1 MFRYVSLSPRLWA
14 LALMLVFS
22 GVAVTA
28 ALQETDPKKLFEKA
42 KSEQSDGNY
51 QDAAK
56 IYRRLIDM
64 VETPESIVADSLPRI
79 QQCYRSLRTEAELDA
94 ALQSAT
100 TTHGKKPKVLV
111 AAGSVIMS
119 ASHYGVVADN
129 QFTRGYNPR
138 RRVSGASLYC
148 SEQDRLQAINWTL
161 RAIKLAKKKD
171 RSPRW
176 YLSLASHIAYSRG
189 ATMAWRLQSLTDL
202 DELPNYTQLGQ
213 QQTYS
218 NIRAPVNADGEPVL
232 YSDIKRFE
240 NAKSDGQR
248 YRWALERAMQSE
260 ESRADAMLT
269 WSRFLTSQFAVS
281 TLSPTWGIS
290 SSGDEKSAIA
300 KLHKLEDSQTI
311 AKLASGV
318 KELELAEEFNAIAVL
333 RKVIDENES
342 GSTRREAV
350 RDLANIYFNR
360 RQYPAA
366 AAVMRLEPS
375 AYHNYQQE
383 MDAIVGPQLAFDPV
397 DAKVAGEDAKLSF
410 LFRNAKNV
418 TFTSQRVDME
428 KLITELKEYYRTLRS
443 DRQGKFGAFK
453 SGGPANLDYLN
464 GYFTRDNYDIT
475 NYLTGESEEWQRE
488 LEPRPN
494 HWDKR
499 IQVALPQT
507 DAGTYL
513 IEASAEMVID
523 DRKVTHR
530 ARILVTFQDSILV
543 RHRTEKETIF
553 RAVDAKTGESL
564 RNIDVEFFGYRWED
578 GRKNPRGTLS
588 RNMAKKTNASGEVK
602 IDLEKRFQWLAIA
615 RRDGKLSLLNFENF
629 YNYGVIN
636 RGYRAGKAYGIAERP
651 VYRPGEKVRTKFW
664 MAYTTY
670 GDESEP
676 RLANQQF
683 RVRVHDGRGNKVHD
697 QLVKTDNFGGAE
709 VAFDIS
715 KSATLGRYSFTV
727 VQPTGVRTAFQ
738 RRSGGSFGPGGPPV
752 RTGEVALQC
761 SLALRVE
768 EYRKPEFE
776 VNVLAPSKPVSL
788 GETVEARIQAK
799 YLFGAPV
806 AGTAEIKVERSKYT
820 DSFFPTRPYDWC
832 YGPGYWWFNEVYDWY
847 PGFRGWCGCFPIGG
861 PGFGP
866 GPGGWFGSEPPE
878 LVLQQKVELDATGE
892 AVIEIDTA
900 LAKAA
905 FGDEHDHRYSI
916 SVVVRDSSRRSIVGS
931 GSVVAA
937 RKPFKIYTWTNRGYY
952 TAGDRIVANYQARQL
967 DGSPVEA
974 EGTLDVLQLSYDA
987 EGKPKERVIA
997 TLPAKT
1003 NEQGRGV
1010 ADLVARAAGQFRL
1023 RFRLKTEDSAE
1034 VEGGYIYTV
1043 RGIDLQGEDL
1053 RFAELE
1059 ITPDKPEY
1067 APGDVAKIQIASN
1080 NSDALVAFFVRP
1092 ISGVYTEPQ
1101 YVQLKNKTAIIEVPI
1116 TDDDQPNFHVEAYTV
1131 YDGKYHQKMKEIVV
1145 PPEDRVLQ
1153 LTMKADKEQ
1162 YLPGE
1167 EASVELTVKDPSGK
1181 PVEGSV
1187 VISAYDRALELVSP
1201 DTLPRDIREFFW
1213 KWRRNHYPSGRASS
1227 TNWAQPCRID
1237 RVRQLR
1243 PLGVFGTEVAD
1254 DFDLLEGLVRADRLA
1269 MNRQGGIRTFNG
1281 PMGGAGFGMGGGMG
1295 GGARFEMADSAAPG
1309 NSMPGAPTPMYAA
1322 SGLGVMEKSSARTRS
1337 QGPGASSGGAKPPQV
1352 RKDFADSAIWLA
1364 SIKTDVD
1371 GKAEAT
1377 FKMPEN
1383 LTGWKLRSWA
1393 MGDKT
1398 RVGSTSTEAV
1408 TKKPL
1413 LVRLQTPRFLVERD
1427 EVVVSSIVHNDTEA
1441 TRKIRVS
1448 LEIVGQTQL
1457 ELMKGQLPEQVVA
1470 IKPFEQARV
1479 DWRCQALASGD
1490 VKLRTYAV
1498 GGDASDAM
1506 ELDVPIV
1513 VYGAMKTDSWAG
1525 TVRAGQANSE
1535 FQITIP
1541 AERRA
1546 EHSLLTVRLSPSLA
1560 GAMLDSLPYL
1570 AAYPYGCTEQTLNRF
1585 LPTVLTQR
1593 VLQEMDLDLD
1603 AIGERRNN
1611 LNAQELGEAAER
1623 RKQWG
1628 SNPVFEKGKVD
1639 EMVEAGVNRL
1649 VDMQNQDGGW
1659 GWFSGTGSRSSAH
1672 LTSQVVR
1679 GLLVAR
1685 NNNVAIP
1692 ADVIQRGTQWLVGYQ
1707 QRELQK
1713 LKNWDSDT
1721 DPRKHHADN
1730 MDALVFHVLTLSG
1743 QRNDEMKKFLY
1754 QDRTH
1759 LSVYG
1764 KCLFAL
1770 ATHQLEDAEM
1780 TNMLKRN
1787 IEQFLEVDEENET
1800 ALLVDQTSWW
1810 YWYGSS
1816 IESTAMYLKLLT
1828 KTDPD
1833 GLTAPRLVKYLLNN
1847 RKHATY
1853 WDSTR
1858 DTALVVEAFADFLN
1872 TSEELSAESQV
1883 DVLLDG
1889 KLIGSVE
1896 FTKEN
1901 LFDVNNTIQIAGEA
1915 IPSGEH
1921 QLTIRRRGK
1930 GNMYWN
1936 VYSRNFTREQEIDKA
1951 GLEVK
1956 VERRY
1961 YLLEPSKEE
1970 LQLAGKDGRVVEA
1983 KGDKQL
1989 RILLDEEVD
1998 LPSGRMIEV
2007 ELLIESKNDYE
2018 YLLVEDKKPAGL
2030 EPVDSRSGYF
2040 YSSGIG
2046 VYRELREKHVG
2057 LLIERLPRGKFSV
2070 RYQMRSESPGA
2081 FTALPATIE
2090 GMYAPELVGNSRDFD
2105 LKVID

>member
-1 MFRYVSLSPRLWA
+1 MFRYVSVSPRFWA
-14 LALMLVFS
+14 PVLILVFS

-28 ALQETDPKKLFEKA
+28 TLQETDPNKLFEKA
-42 KSEQSDGNY
+42 KSEQTDGNY

-56 IYRRLIDM
+56 IYRRLIDSA
-64 VETPESIVADSLPRI
+64 ETSEYIVAESLPRI
-79 QQCYRSLRTEAELDA
+79 QQCYRSLRTESELDA
-94 ALQSAT
+94 TLESAT
-100 TTHGKKPKVLV
+100 TTHVKKPRVLV

-119 ASHYGVVADN
+119 ASHYGVVADSK
-129 QFTRGYNPR
+129 FTRGYNPR
-138 RRVSGASLYC
+138 RRVSGASLNC
-148 SEQDRLQAINWTL
+148 AEQDRQRAINWTL
-161 RAIKLAKKKD
+161 QAISLAKKKD

-176 YLSLASHIAYSRG
+176 YLILANYLSYSRSG
-189 ATMAWRLQSLTDL
+189 TMAWRLQSLTDL
-202 DELPNYTQLGQ
+202 DEIPNYTELGQ
-213 QQTYS
+213 QQTFS
-218 NIRAPVNADGEPVL
+218 QIRAPVDADGEPVL
-232 YSDIKRFE
+232 YRDIKKFA

-248 YRWALERAMQSE
+248 YRWALERAMESE

-269 WSRFLTSQFAVS
+269 WSRFLTSQFSVS
-281 TLSPTWGIS
+281 TLSPTWGITT
-290 SSGDEKSAIA
+290 SGDEKSAIA
-300 KLHKLEDSQTI
+300 KVHKLKDSQTI
-311 AKLASGV
+311 AKLVIGV
-318 KELELAEEFNAIAVL
+318 KELELPEEFNLISVL
-333 RKVIDENES
+333 RKVIEENES
-342 GSTRREAV
+342 GSARKSAV

-366 AAVMRLEPS
+366 VAVMRLEPT
-375 AYHNYQQE
+375 AYPNYQQE
-383 MDAIVGPQLAFDPV
+383 IDAIIGPQLAFDPV
-397 DAKVAGEDAKLSF
+397 EAKVAGEEAKLSF

-418 TFTSQRVDME
+418 TFSAQPVDME
-428 KLITELKEYYRTLRS
+428 KLISELKDYYRNLRS
-443 DRQGKFGAFK
+443 DRQGEFGAFR

-464 GYFTRDNYDIT
+464 GYFTRDSYDIT
-475 NYLTGESEEWQRE
+475 NYLIGNSETWEQE
-488 LEPRPN
+488 LEPRAN

-507 DAGTYL
+507 NAGTYL
-513 IEASAEMVID
+513 VEASAEMVVD
-523 DRKVTHR
+523 DRKLTHR
-530 ARILVTFQDSILV
+530 ARILVTLQDSMLV

-553 RAVDAKTGESL
+553 RAVDANSGESL
-564 RNIDVEFFGYRWED
+564 GNIDVEFFGYRWED
-578 GRKNPRGTLS
+578 GRKNPRRTLS

-629 YNYGVIN
+629 YNYGRII
-636 RGYRAGKAYGIAERP
+636 RSYRAGKAYGIAERP

-683 RVRVHDGRGNKVHD
+683 RIRVNDGRGNKVHE
-697 QLVKTDNFGGAE
+697 QLVKTDAYGGAE
-709 VAFDIS
+709 VAFDIP
-715 KSATLGRYSFTV
+715 KSASLGRYSFTV
-727 VQPTGVRTAFQ
+727 VQPTGVRAAPNQ
-738 RRSGGSFGPGGPPV
+738 RRAGGGFGSSGPPV
-752 RTGEVALQC
+752 RTGDVPLQC

-788 GETVEARIQAK
+788 GKTVEARVQAK

-806 AGTAEIKVERSKYT
+806 AGTAEIKVERSKHT
-820 DSFFPTRPYDWC
+820 DSYFPSRPYDWC

-861 PGFGP
+861 PGFGL
-866 GPGGWFGSEPPE
+866 GRGGWFGSEPPE
-878 LVLQQKVELDATGE
+878 LVLEQMVELDALGE

-937 RKPFKIYTWTNRGYY
+937 RTPFKVYTWTNRGYY
-952 TAGDRIVANYQARQL
+952 NTGDRIVVNYQARQL
-967 DGSPVEA
+967 DGSPVKA
-974 EGTLDVLQLSYDA
+974 EGTLDILQLSYDA
-987 EGKPKERVIA
+987 DGKPNERVIA

-1003 NEQGRGV
+1003 DEQGRGV
-1010 ADLVARAAGQFRL
+1010 ADLMARTAGQYRL
-1023 RFRLKTEDSAE
+1023 RFRLESGDSGE

-1043 RGIDLQGEDL
+1043 RGVGVRGDDF

-1067 APGDVAKIQIASN
+1067 APGDVAKVQIASN
-1080 NSDALVAFFVRP
+1080 NSDAIVALFVRP

-1101 YVQLKNKTAIIEVPI
+1101 YVQLKNKTAIVEIPI
-1116 TDDDQPNFHVEAYTV
+1116 TNDDQPNFHVEAYTV
-1131 YDGKYHQKMKEIVV
+1131 YDGEYHQRMKEIVV

-1167 EASVELTVKDPSGK
+1167 EASVELTVKEPSGK

-1201 DTLPRDIREFFW
+1201 DTVPRDIREFFW

-1237 RVRQLR
+1237 RIRQFR
-1243 PLGVFGTEVAD
+1243 PLGVFGSTLAD
-1254 DFDLLEGLVRADRLA
+1254 DFDLLEGLVPAGRLA
-1269 MNRQGGIRTFNG
+1269 MNRRGGMRALSG
-1281 PMGGAGFGMGGGMG
+1281 PMGGAGFGMGGGNVL
-1295 GGARFEMADSAAPG
+1295 EMADSAEG
-1309 NSMPGAPTPMYAA
+1309 NAMPGAPMGEAS
-1322 SGLGVMEKSSARTRS
+1322 SGLGLMAKSSARTRS
-1337 QGPGASSGGAKPPQV
+1337 QGPEAGNGGVQPPQI

-1364 SIKTDVD
+1364 SLKTDAE

-1393 MGDKT
+1393 MGDNT
-1398 RVGSTSTEAV
+1398 RVGSASTEAV

-1427 EVVVSSIVHNDTEA
+1427 EVVVSSIVHNDTKE

-1457 ELMKGQLPEQVVA
+1457 ELMEGQLPEQVVA
-1470 IKPFEQARV
+1470 VKPFEQARV

-1506 ELDVPIV
+1506 ELSVPIV

-1525 TVRAGQANSE
+1525 TVREGQANTE
-1535 FQITIP
+1535 FQIMIP
-1541 AERRA
+1541 VERRA

-1585 LPTVLTQR
+1585 LPAVLTQR
-1593 VLQEMDLDLD
+1593 VLQDMNLDLES
-1603 AIGERRNN
+1603 IGGRRNN
-1611 LNAQELGEAAER
+1611 LNAQELGDAAER
-1623 RKQWG
+1623 KRRWG
-1628 SNPVFEKGKVD
+1628 SNPIFEKGKVD

-1685 NNNVAIP
+1685 SNNVAIP
-1692 ADVIQRGTQWLVGYQ
+1692 ADVIPRGTTWLKNYQ
-1707 QRELQK
+1707 QQELQK

-1721 DPRKHHADN
+1721 DPRKHHVDN
-1730 MDALVFHVLTLSG
+1730 MDALVFHVLTLFG
-1743 QRNDEMKKFLY
+1743 ELNDEMKKFLY
-1754 QDRTH
+1754 EDRTH

-1800 ALLVDQTSWW
+1800 ALLTDQTNWW
-1810 YWYGSS
+1810 HWYGSS
-1816 IESTAMYLKLLT
+1816 IESTAMYLTLLT

-1833 GLTAPRLVKYLLNN
+1833 SITAPRLVKYLLNN

-1853 WDSTR
+1853 WNSTR
-1858 DTALVVEAFADFLN
+1858 DTALVVEAFADYLD
-1872 TSEELSAESQV
+1872 TSEEISAESQV

-1889 KLIGSVE
+1889 KLIGSIE

-1901 LFDVNNTIQIAGEA
+1901 LFDVNNTIQIAGDA

-1936 VYSRNFTREQEIDKA
+1936 VYARNFTREQEIEKA

-1989 RILLDEEVD
+1989 RVQLDEEVEV
-1998 LPSGRMIEV
+1998 PSGRMIEV

-2030 EPVDSRSGYF
+2030 EPVDSQSGYF

-2057 LLIERLPRGKFSV
+2057 LLIERLPRGRFSV
-2070 RYQMRSESPGA
+2070 RYEMRSESPGA